1 MPVSGKEETGNISR
15 QSSNCSAGVPIK
27 KRRFPLVR
35 PPSPPPQ
42 EPCSIRAEND
52 SIQKE
57 CSNTSQGSSLSD
69 ASVPTNSPGL
79 SDVNKNSFAKERKEG
94 STDTNVDSVQSNANL
109 SWVKIEEPN
118 LSMLSTSMDIVDNK
132 EKRLLTEKSACQKI
146 SETTELHLALNKELA
161 PNDGE
166 GILFKQNVE
175 KDCKV
180 EPSTVSGNTELSLGL
195 KDPWIPALTGQNRK
209 QSYQLPD
216 KVHPSAFCLSLGKG
230 KPITSKN
237 DENNSNDDTDCLHAN
252 RSNWDLNTTMDAWDE
267 GSVGGVV
274 AGQGAVGFEASIG
287 IGSAP
292 DVKPSTISSAGIIGV
307 SGDLG
312 KQTVGGCEQLSNFP
326 ISSLCS
332 SEQYKSEDSLHLGL
346 STPLPSNFSGEKPGT
361 CAKVVSSRTVPD
373 LKFLS
378 VLAPTGNT
386 SSVGCR
392 NVKLEPCIENAK
404 HDLSEV
410 RGDPTKLLDS
420 RPVKLE
426 VVERCSLET
435 LKLSNTSP
443 QKLIE
448 HRPIKSESIQNNQE
462 TPRTKDTSYQS
473 DGKVVEC
480 DNNLSSVVAMYSNPK
495 KPYSSELPTC
505 STELSMSVETSNKPK
520 HSDYTMEVNI
530 NNEVPHEKCTK
541 VYQVASETVVT
552 PMDYQITG
560 SKLSSD
566 ETIGTSG
573 AKDLCVDDSEI
584 RGLAVMKDL
593 ALDSRG
599 NGEGSVSDEEKF
611 NISTDMLEEDSFS
624 SDYESDG
631 NRSVVTPRDEQFRED
646 DDDYEDGEVREQP
659 LFAGSDGAVAEKS
672 EAENVNLVD
681 CVIKNVDLC
690 YPGSSIITKS
700 GFNEKEKKLEGLGQS
715 DDHIKECIDAVLKEK
730 TDQGVVKDGSL
741 LESTVEV
748 AAVECDDKG
757 PINTNLLD
765 RSGGKDIQDG
775 HETELSSAGATT
787 SSQGRL
793 TAVAEAADNN
803 AKGIDA
809 LENTDSTLA
818 KTEPS
823 LNGNA
828 AAKDANSGQRSRII
842 NLPRATNMSPE
853 TRSIPGRSFPS
864 RSGRYFGFDGEK
876 LHPRGNRDETYI
888 DGPHKFRRER
898 FQDHSSRNSRLNI
911 MRGRGRVSNRS
922 LRGDWDSERD
932 FGSESYNGPAD
943 YRFSSNKH
951 ASTAADGELDCR
963 GYVAPNGPIRGAG
976 RGGRKPLNDELS
988 SFRHPLTRRRSP
1000 GGRDGTTTRGVQMVR
1015 RFRRNISPNR
1025 FIGEDGS
1032 DIVGLRRGEKFLRAL
1047 PDDTMDPVF
1056 NRPQPPFDGVDSQ
1069 FVRGNR
1075 NFSSFQRRGLPRIR
1089 SKSPIRSRSRSPGP
1103 WTSPRRR
1110 SPDGFN
1116 GLPESTQRRSPAIY
1130 RMERMRSPDR
1140 PCFPE
1145 EMLARR
1151 HGSPH
1156 YISRPANDLRDME
1169 SGRDH
1174 GHLRPVMSNRRSP
1187 SDEVLPRS
1195 TRRFDILDLRERAD
1209 TDEYFGEAV
1218 RSGRFQELGSDGNDD
1233 GRRKCSERRGPV
1245 RSFRPH
1251 YNDADTDNFRFR
1263 GGDGPRPFRFR
1274 PEADPEFVER
1284 SNMREREFDG
1294 RIKNRSVNVSRQTRS
1309 IEEQEG
1315 NYRHGGQV
1323 WHDDGFD
1330 DSRVKRRRF

>member
-1 MPVSGKEETGNISR
+1 MPVSGKEETGTISR

-35 PPSPPPQ
+35 PVSPPPQ

-79 SDVNKNSFAKERKEG
+79 SDVNRNSFAKERKEG
-94 STDTNVDSVQSNANL
+94 PADANVDSVQSNVNL
-109 SWVKIEEPN
+109 SKVKIEESN
-118 LSMLSTSMDIVDNK
+118 LPMLSASMDNVDNK
-132 EKRLLTEKSACQKI
+132 EKRLLIEKSACQKI
-146 SETTELHLALNKELA
+146 SEKTELHLAPNKELA
-161 PNDGE
+161 PNYGK
-166 GILFKQNVE
+166 GIPFKQNFE
-175 KDCKV
+175 KDCEV
-180 EPSTVSGNTELSLGL
+180 EPSGNAELSLGL
-195 KDPWIPALTGQNRK
+195 KEYPIPALAGQNREL
-209 QSYQLPD
+209 SYQLPD
-216 KVHPSAFCLSLGKG
+216 KVHSSAFCLSLGNG

-237 DENNSNDDTDCLHAN
+237 DENNSNDVTDCLHAN

-274 AGQGAVGFEASIG
+274 AGQAAVGFEASIG
-287 IGSAP
+287 IVSAHN
-292 DVKPSTISSAGIIGV
+292 VKPSTRSSAGIFGV

-312 KQTVGGCEQLSNFP
+312 KQTIGGCEQLSNFP

-332 SEQYKSEDSLHLGL
+332 TEKYKSEDSLHLGL
-346 STPLPSNFSGEKPGT
+346 STPSLPSNFSGQKPGT
-361 CAKVVSSRTVPD
+361 YAKVVPTRTVPN

-378 VLAPTGNT
+378 VLASAGNT
-386 SSVGCR
+386 SSVGCSI
-392 NVKLEPCIENAK
+392 VKLEPCIENAK
-404 HDLSEV
+404 HDLAVV
-410 RGDPTKLLDS
+410 RGDPTRLLDF
-420 RPVKLE
+420 RPVKCE
-426 VVERCSLET
+426 VVERSNLET

-443 QKLIE
+443 QKLVE
-448 HRPIKSESIQNNQE
+448 HRSIKSESIQSNQE
-462 TPRTKDTSYQS
+462 IQRTTKETSYQS
-473 DGKVVEC
+473 DGKVVQY
-480 DNNLSSVVAMYSNPK
+480 DNNSSYAVAMSSNSK
-495 KPYSSELPTC
+495 KPCSSELPTC

-530 NNEVPHEKCTK
+530 NNEDPHEKCTK
-541 VYQVASETVVT
+541 VDQVASETVVT
-552 PMDYQITG
+552 PMDYQSNG
-560 SKLSSD
+560 SKVSSD
-566 ETIGTSG
+566 EMIGASG
-573 AKDLCVDDSEI
+573 AKDLYVDDSEI
-584 RGLAVMKDL
+584 RGLVVMNDL
-593 ALDSRG
+593 PPDSRG
-599 NGEGSVSDEEKF
+599 NGEGSVSDDEKF

-631 NRSVVTPRDEQFRED
+631 NRAVVTLGDVQFCEED
-646 DDDYEDGEVREQP
+646 DEYEDGEVREQLP
-659 LFAGSDGAVAEKS
+659 FTGSDGVIAEKS
-672 EAENVNLVD
+672 EAENINLVD
-681 CVIKNVDLC
+681 CDIKNVDLC
-690 YPGSSIITKS
+690 SPGGSISTKS
-700 GFNEKEKKLEGLGQS
+700 GFNEKEKKLEGHGQS

-730 TDQGVVKDGSL
+730 SDQGVVEDGSL
-741 LESTVEV
+741 QELTVE
-748 AAVECDDKG
+748 AAAAECDDKM
-757 PINTNLLD
+757 PINTKLLD
-765 RSGGKDIQDG
+765 RSGGKDVQEG
-775 HETELSSAGATT
+775 RVTEVSSAGATT

-793 TAVAEAADNN
+793 TTVAKAADNN

-809 LENTDSTLA
+809 VEKTDSTLP

-823 LNGNA
+823 LNGND
-828 AAKDANSGQRSRII
+828 AAKDANTGQRSRII
-842 NLPRATNMSPE
+842 NLPRATNVSPSE

-864 RSGRYFGFDGEK
+864 RSGRYFDFDGEK

-888 DGPHKFRRER
+888 DGPCKFRRDR
-898 FQDHSSRNSRLNI
+898 FQDHSSRNSRLNF

-932 FGSESYNGPAD
+932 FGSESYNSPAD
-943 YRFSSNKH
+943 YRFSRKKH
-951 ASTAADGELDCR
+951 ASADDDGELDCR
-963 GYVAPNGPIRGAG
+963 GYVAPNGPIRGTG
-976 RGGRKPLNDELS
+976 RGGRKSLNDDVL

-1000 GGRDGTTTRGVQMVR
+1000 GGRDGTTTRGVQMVH
-1015 RFRRNISPNR
+1015 RFRSPNR

-1032 DIVGLRRGEKFLRAL
+1032 DIVGLRRGEKFIRGL
-1047 PDDTMDPVF
+1047 PHDTMDHVF
-1056 NRPQPPFDGVDSQ
+1056 NRPQPPFDGVDGQ
-1069 FVRGNR
+1069 FVRGNK

-1089 SKSPIRSRSRSPGP
+1089 SKSPIRSISRSPGP

-1116 GLPESTQRRSPAIY
+1116 GLPELTQRRSPAIY

-1151 HGSPH
+1151 HGSPP
-1156 YISRPANDLRDME
+1156 YISRPANNPRDME

-1187 SDEVLPRS
+1187 SDQVLPRS
-1195 TRRFDILDLRERAD
+1195 TRRFDILDIRDRAD
-1209 TDEYFGEAV
+1209 TDEYFGEAM
-1218 RSGRFQELGSDGNDD
+1218 RSGRYQELGSDGNDD

-1245 RSFRPH
+1245 RSFRPP
-1251 YNDADTDNFRFR
+1251 YNGADTDNFRFR
-1263 GGDGPRPFRFR
+1263 EEDGPRPSRFR

-1330 DSRVKRRRF
+1330 DVSRVKRRRF